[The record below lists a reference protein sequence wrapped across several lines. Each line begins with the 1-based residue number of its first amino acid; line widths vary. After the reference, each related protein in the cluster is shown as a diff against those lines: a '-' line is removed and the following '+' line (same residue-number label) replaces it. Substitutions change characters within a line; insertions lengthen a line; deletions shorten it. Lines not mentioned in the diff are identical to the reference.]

1 MFYFS
6 KYKSF
11 ITHQNT
17 CKMSIETLYVLTNLP
32 TSVVRKIWYYTGE
45 RTRTAQNIYR
55 FKQTVSRFVGNK
67 NWIKS
72 HTLWSVFKY
81 DIEKTSFNINNNS
94 RLPIAIWREF
104 RIMLLKMIGLNS
116 YLFISH
122 LLQQANKSFRDG
134 YNAQFR
140 GYKEIC

>member
-1 MFYFS
+1 MLEIQIIHY
-6 KYKSF
+6 
-11 ITHQNT
+11 TTNT
-17 CKMSIETLYVLTNLP
+17 FKMSIETLYVLTNLP

-45 RTRTAQNIYR
+45 RTRTAQIIYR
-55 FKQTVSRFVGNK
+55 LKQTVSRFVGHK

-72 HTLWSVFKY
+72 RTLWSVFKY
-81 DIEKTSFNINNNS
+81 EIEKTCFDINNIS

-116 YLFISH
+116 YLFIKP
-122 LLQQANKSFRDG
+122 LMQQIDKSFRDRH
-134 YNAQFR
+134 NAQFR